1 MRCIWSND
9 SGHAG
14 WPGQKLASLTGGS
27 VNPFVVKVLVG
38 ADRLRLYTAMRSAWD
53 TAVERRV
60 FRIIVIRGPEGS
72 GGTAMLQARYQHCAM
87 MQPRPRYWPRELVAE
102 QAVEE
107 VRRYVRSET
116 LFPF

>member
-1 MRCIWSND
+1 
-9 SGHAG
+9 
-14 WPGQKLASLTGGS
+14 
-27 VNPFVVKVLVG
+27 
-38 ADRLRLYTAMRSAWD
+38 
-53 TAVERRV
+53 
-60 FRIIVIRGPEGS
+60 
-72 GGTAMLQARYQHCAM
+72 MLQARYQHCAM